1 MPFAR
6 NRQSGFKLNVTEL
19 LVQFEDGTTERV
31 PGSLLRF
38 HVDMYAHPDTRNVL
52 MVGCI
57 DWELGFEGKPIRA
70 IALNGSPPTAP
81 NARLI
86 DA

>member
-19 LVQFEDGTTERV
+19 LVAFEDGTTERV
-31 PGSLLRF
+31 PGSMLRF
-38 HVDMYAHPDTRNVL
+38 HVDSYGENPNVL
-52 MVGCI
+52 IVGCI